1 MGTANLKVGANNSE
15 FNKAMQEM
23 TRQMKLVKSE
33 FSVAQQQAKLFGSET
48 DVLKSKQQEL
58 TEKIKLQN
66 SMLQLQDTKVKTLVQ
81 ELNKQQQEQNN
92 IAQKIEETTK
102 AYKDSV
108 QATGKSSE
116 ESKKLKDELNNLKEA
131 YAKNERAIEASGK
144 KLDNSKIK
152 YNNLQKELMQTKAD
166 LKETETAIESQGKA
180 LDENSD
186 KTEGFGKKFDV
197 FKGISAQFKIGMDGA
212 DTSIKGFITSL
223 SAGEMALG
231 PFALAVAGVT
241 TAFMVL
247 KGAVTGIFDWF
258 NEVSDASTILAQKTG
273 ATGEELGSLEGIMN
287 DIYGNNYGES
297 WNDVAE
303 ALALVKTNTQLTGQE
318 LEDTTKYALLF
329 QKTLGIDVAE
339 STRTASTLMK
349 TFGITSEDAFNL
361 LAQGQQKGLDFS
373 GEMLDSINEYSIQMS
388 KFGFSAEDVFNVLA
402 TGAESGAFNLDKVG
416 DAVKELSIRVIDG
429 SDTTKQGFQAI
440 GVNADEM
447 AKKFGQGGESAK
459 QAFFEVVKGIAS
471 IEDPVARNQAGVNLF
486 GTQWEDLGEKAVL
499 ALAKTSDSISLT
511 SDSLEKLDASR
522 YASFGDALEGVG
534 RKISSAFAPIA
545 ESLAPLLTEVGNQ
558 ISEQLAP
565 ILEQFSQ
572 WIITNMPQIKAKMT
586 EVMNTIM
593 TVVKGAI
600 QGFKWFIEN
609 KESVMTSIT
618 GFSTAFKGIINPLG
632 LAIDKLKDLIG
643 TTINVFTHFDEL
655 KQNIGIKVEE
665 IKTSIFTKLEEFKTG
680 INTKWEEFKTWISTS
695 ISTLIT
701 NIKTW
706 FSNLPYMAG
715 ELCGSILKYF
725 YELPGNIQTYF
736 NETIAKV
743 KQWGTDTYNYITTNI
758 PIWIDSIG
766 TWFSQLPSKISSW
779 LTDTVN
785 KVKIWGS
792 NMATEGRN
800 SADNTINS
808 IVNGFKNLPNKMV
821 EIGRNIVQGIK
832 NGISQAWNGMT
843 GWIGGLCD
851 GFIKGVKSKF
861 DIHSPSRVMRDLIG
875 KNIVLGIGEGI
886 TQASPKLNDTMNNI
900 CDKIFDIAENGSDS
914 YEDIGKAYIESF
926 KEGINV
932 QKDAAIKNVTDV
944 INNTVEEMK
953 KKKDKN
959 ADKIAEQGKELIAY
973 YTEAINEGAN
983 NSIGKIERSLSN
995 ISKTMQQ
1002 KYSEI
1007 TSLQKSMK
1015 DKMSSFGSLYD
1026 EKDGEMTLH
1035 NIQDDIDSL
1044 EEYNALLNKLK
1055 TTNVSE
1061 GFMQQ
1066 ITSMDISKATD
1077 YLYELF
1083 DLSDEDFNN
1092 YIGAWEQKQQ
1102 LAEELSNNF
1111 YKSNLESLDQ
1121 NFISQF
1127 NTQLNEVPN
1136 QMQLIGQETMTG
1148 FRNGMTSKMQEVLN
1162 SAEDISNAV
1171 MGKFKDV
1178 FQIHSPSRKMRD
1190 EVGVMLAKGLD
1201 VGFNDEMMNVN
1212 ADISK
1217 TLNNT
1222 VDVSNTATKTKKSN
1236 NSINYSSSIEGIIE
1250 EIKNLKNAI
1259 ASMGIF
1265 IDKDNVGQITSEY
1278 AQDDLMGMLRG
1289 IM

>member
-33 FSVAQQQAKLFGSET
+33 FSVVQQQAKLFGSET

-58 TEKIKLQN
+58 TEKMKLQN

-81 ELNKQQQEQNN
+81 ELNKQQQEQSN

-102 AYKDSV
+102 AYKNSV

-131 YAKNERAIEASGK
+131 YAKNERAIESSNK

-166 LKETETAIESQGKA
+166 LKETEKAIKNQGKA
-180 LDENSD
+180 LDDNGE

-197 FKGISAQFKIGMDGA
+197 LKGISAQFKLGLDGA
-212 DTSIKGFITSL
+212 DTSIKGFVTSL
-223 SAGEMALG
+223 SAGELALG

-241 TAFMVL
+241 TAFMAM
-247 KGAVTGIFDWF
+247 KSAITGAMEWYGSI
-258 NEVSDASTILAQKTG
+258 SDASTILQQQTG
-273 ATGEELGSLEGIMN
+273 VIGQEFENLQSIMN
-287 DIYGNNYGES
+287 EIYGNGYGES
-297 WNDVAE
+297 WNEVAE
-303 ALALVKTNTQLTGQE
+303 ALAYVKTNTKLTGDE
-318 LEDTTKYALLF
+318 LQRATELALVF
-329 QKTLGIDVAE
+329 QKTTGADVSESIRSANTLMQQFGISAEQAFGLMKLGQQSGLNFSGDFLDSLNEYSVHFEQLGIDANGMF
-339 STRTASTLMK
+339 TILKA
-349 TFGITSEDAFNL
+349 
-361 LAQGQQKGLDFS
+361 
-373 GEMLDSINEYSIQMS
+373 
-388 KFGFSAEDVFNVLA
+388 
-402 TGAESGAFNLDKVG
+402 GAESGAFTIDMIA
-416 DAVKELSIRVIDG
+416 DAVKEFGIKVKDG
-429 SDTTKQGFQAI
+429 SETTKSGFEAI
-440 GVNADEM
+440 GLNVNEM
-447 AKKFGQGGESAK
+447 ANKFAQGGETAN
-459 QAFFEVVKGIAS
+459 QAFFEVMQGLNG
-471 IEDPVARNQAGVNLF
+471 IEDPLEQHQIGLNLF
-486 GTQWEDLGEKAVL
+486 GTKWEDLGSKAIT
-499 ALAKTSDSISLT
+499 ALSNAKGEIINTDDALKAMDSSKI
-511 SDSLEKLDASR
+511 
-522 YASFGDALEGVG
+522 ASFGEALEGIK
-534 RKISSAFAPIA
+534 RKLSSALAPIA
-545 ESLAPLLTEVGNQ
+545 ESLAPLLTELGVQ
-558 ISEQLAP
+558 ISEKLAP
-565 ILEQFSQ
+565 MLEKFSQ
-572 WIITNMPQIKAKMT
+572 WILENMPQIKEKMS

-593 TVVKGAI
+593 TIVDGAI
-600 QGFKWFIEN
+600 LSFQWFIEN
-609 KESVMTSIT
+609 KEPVMGSID
-618 GFSTAFKGIINPLG
+618 GLSTAFKAITNPLG
-632 LAIDKLKDLIG
+632 LAIDKLKDLVG
-643 TTINVFTHFDEL
+643 TTITVIANFDQL
-655 KQNIGIKVEE
+655 KQSAQQKWEE
-665 IKTSIFTKLEEFKTG
+665 IKTTIATKITEIVNGVTTWFETMKTNATNKVQELKDSFVVKVEELKTSAITKFEEIKTNIVSKIEEAKTNFIAKFEEMKTG
-680 INTKWEEFKTWISTS
+680 AINKFNEILNSIITFGSNLVST
-695 ISTLIT
+695 
-701 NIKTW
+701 IKTEA
-706 FSNLPYMAG
+706 SEAG
-715 ELCGSILKYF
+715 
-725 YELPGNIQTYF
+725 
-736 NETIAKV
+736 
-743 KQWGTDTYNYITTNI
+743 
-758 PIWIDSIG
+758 
-766 TWFSQLPSKISSW
+766 
-779 LTDTVN
+779 
-785 KVKIWGS
+785 
-792 NMATEGRN
+792 N
-800 SADNTINS
+800 SL
-808 IVNGFKNLPNKMV
+808 VNGFKNIPSKML
-821 EIGRNIVQGIK
+821 EIGHNIVQGIK

-843 GWIGGLCD
+843 GWIGGLCT
-851 GFIKGVKSKF
+851 GFIDGIKSKF

-886 TQASPKLNDTMNNI
+886 TQTSSKLNDTMNNI

-983 NSIGKIERSLSN
+983 NSIGKIEKSLSN

-1055 TTNVSE
+1055 ATNVSE

-1265 IDKDNVGQITSEY
+1265 IDKDKVGQITSEY
-1278 AQDDLMGMLRG
+1278 AQNDLIGMLRG
-1289 IM
+1289 MM

>member
-81 ELNKQQQEQNN
+81 ELNKQQQEQSN

-231 PFALAVAGVT
+231 PFAFAVAGVT

-273 ATGEELGSLEGIMN
+273 ATGEELESLEGIMN

-329 QKTLGIDVAE
+329 QKTLGIDVVE

-349 TFGITSEDAFNL
+349 TFGITAEDAFNL

-534 RKISSAFAPIA
+534 RKISSAFAPVA

-565 ILEQFSQ
+565 TLEQFSQ

-586 EVMNTIM
+586 EVMNTVM

-600 QGFKWFIEN
+600 QAFKWFIEN
-609 KESVMTSIT
+609 KESVMTSVTTI
-618 GFSTAFKGIINPLG
+618 STVFKGIINPLG
-632 LAIDKLKDLIG
+632 LAIDKLKDLVG
-643 TTINVFTHFDEL
+643 TTINVIANFDQL
-655 KQNIGIKVEE
+655 KQNVQQKWEE
-665 IKTSIFTKLEEFKTG
+665 IKTTITTKVTEIVNGVT
-680 INTKWEEFKTWISTS
+680 
-695 ISTLIT
+695 
-701 NIKTW
+701 TW
-706 FSNLPYMAG
+706 F
-715 ELCGSILKYF
+715 
-725 YELPGNIQTYF
+725 
-736 NETIAKV
+736 ETMK
-743 KQWGTDTYNYITTNI
+743 TNV
-758 PIWIDSIG
+758 
-766 TWFSQLPSKISSW
+766 
-779 LTDTVN
+779 VN
-785 KVKIWGS
+785 KVQELKDSFVVKVEELKTSAIAKFEEIKTNIAMKIEEAKANFIAKFEEMKTGAINKFNEILNSIITFGS
-792 NMATEGRN
+792 NLVSTVKIKASEAGN
-800 SADNTINS
+800 SL
-808 IVNGFKNLPNKMV
+808 VNGFKNLPSRML

-843 GWIGGLCD
+843 GWIGGLCT
-851 GFIKGVKSKF
+851 GFINGIKSKF

-900 CDKIFDIAENGSDS
+900 CNKIFDIAENGSDS

-1265 IDKDNVGQITSEY
+1265 IDKDKVGQITSEY
-1278 AQDDLMGMLRG
+1278 AQDDLIGMLRG